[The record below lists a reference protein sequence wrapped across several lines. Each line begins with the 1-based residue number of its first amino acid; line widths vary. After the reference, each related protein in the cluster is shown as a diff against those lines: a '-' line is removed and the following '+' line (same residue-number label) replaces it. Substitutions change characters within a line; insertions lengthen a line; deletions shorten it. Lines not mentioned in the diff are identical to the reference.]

1 MQTEAEEQID
11 EIKPT
16 EPEVIEE
23 IQPQLTSKPKIKRSK
38 IKIKRMKNLVEK
50 GERNKHD
57 VDVYFKC
64 WKASLRFGNNNNL
77 IRRLNTW
84 YKDLWKGAC
93 DDEDCDQKH

>member
-1 MQTEAEEQID
+1 
-11 EIKPT
+11 
-16 EPEVIEE
+16 
-23 IQPQLTSKPKIKRSK
+23 
-38 IKIKRMKNLVEK
+38 MKNLAEK
-50 GERNKHD
+50 GKRNKHD

-93 DDEDCDQKH
+93 NDE